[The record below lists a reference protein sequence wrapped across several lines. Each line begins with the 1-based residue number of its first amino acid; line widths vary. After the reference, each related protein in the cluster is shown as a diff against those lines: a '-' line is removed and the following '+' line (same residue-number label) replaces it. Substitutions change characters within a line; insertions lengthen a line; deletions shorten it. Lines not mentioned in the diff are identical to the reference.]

1 MLEKKK
7 VDLLL
12 INPPFH
18 MRNGSGKF
26 FPLGLRYIISSV
38 EHNGYSWAVI
48 DCTEI
53 IQSYRDDDLNKLS
66 RELKR
71 LLTGYAPLIIGIGPT
86 ITSQLRALKIIS
98 SACRDVFENTPIF
111 AGGPFASIK
120 NQEWFFFEELKIE
133 YLIKGDGEVAVP
145 DVIRTLKKSG
155 EIKNCKMVS
164 SKDVSVINV
173 IEDINQITFP
183 YRGPLSNEKYSLRRQ
198 NLYQVQAP
206 MITSRGCPFA
216 CDYCVSGNMKNS
228 NIRFRKRTIQNVLEE
243 IVSLHNNYGVTDL
256 IFYDDCFFHN
266 LNNLNEDVE
275 RFCKALINNRIT
287 IKWQIEMRPDFFV
300 RLSEDAISYLNA
312 AGCRQINLGIEKV
325 TDQGLAFIGKKGNWS
340 GLNKRIDYIR
350 SHTSI
355 SQSATFIIGG
365 GEETASEIKRHI
377 EETLSLGLDF
387 AHYNPLFIY
396 PGTPLYNLKFSNERE
411 WADYIM
417 NDELPWGEIVYES
430 RDVNKNDLLE
440 LIEYAYT
447 QFYKNTSYKES
458 RMVKDRFNIR

>member
-1 MLEKKK
+1 M
-7 VDLLL
+7 
-12 INPPFH
+12 
-18 MRNGSGKF
+18 
-26 FPLGLRYIISSV
+26 
-38 EHNGYSWAVI
+38 
-48 DCTEI
+48 
-53 IQSYRDDDLNKLS
+53 
-66 RELKR
+66 
-71 LLTGYAPLIIGIGPT
+71 
-86 ITSQLRALKIIS
+86 RALKIIS

>member
-1 MLEKKK
+1 
-7 VDLLL
+7 
-12 INPPFH
+12 
-18 MRNGSGKF
+18 
-26 FPLGLRYIISSV
+26 
-38 EHNGYSWAVI
+38 
-48 DCTEI
+48 
-53 IQSYRDDDLNKLS
+53 
-66 RELKR
+66 
-71 LLTGYAPLIIGIGPT
+71 
-86 ITSQLRALKIIS
+86 
-98 SACRDVFENTPIF
+98 
-111 AGGPFASIK
+111 
-120 NQEWFFFEELKIE
+120 
-133 YLIKGDGEVAVP
+133 
-145 DVIRTLKKSG
+145 
-155 EIKNCKMVS
+155 MVS

-365 GEETASEIKRHI
+365 GEEAASEIKRHI